1 MSVYL
6 SVCLFEKK
14 QRVYKRHIAFSN
26 PPEEQKSKISYQ
38 FEKVNILV
46 TNTLDR

>member
-26 PPEEQKSKISYQ
+26 PEEQKSTISYQ